1 MTFQEIEQS
10 FNNLDVT
17 ITTDGVYV
25 DVVMIVPETDME
37 TESEVMT
44 VCLEFSDKYGYGINV
59 EEYGRVIKM
68 WHRLTGSQSKELMEL
83 CEQLNKLLIEDEI
96 ELSMITDE
104 LMYNTKEILFNYI
117 EDVVKSSIEY
127 VYRV

>member
-1 MTFQEIEQS
+1 MMTFQEIEQS

-25 DVVMIVPETDME
+25 DVVMTVPETDME

-44 VCLEFSDKYGYGINV
+44 ACLEFSDKYGYGINV

-68 WHRLTGSQSKELMEL
+68 WHKLTGSQSNELMKL
-83 CEQLNKLLIEDEI
+83 CEQLNELLSDDEI
-96 ELSMITDE
+96 DLSMIIDE
-104 LMYNTKEILFNYI
+104 LIYETKESIFSYI
-117 EDVVKSSIEY
+117 EDVVSYSIN
-127 VYRV
+127 VHSL